1 MKERSTI
8 RARGGFSLIEVMVA
22 TAVLMV
28 IVLMIG
34 AVFRQASSSWD
45 SGYARAEGGM
55 IVRGVI
61 GSIERELSRA
71 VDGRIFGNVWEY
83 DGPVEVAKSKLAFI
97 CYKEGKGTG
106 NTAVREPHLIE
117 YEWAGSEMKRHDRV
131 LKSSAAGV
139 WTKETPKDSVV
150 YSKGDK
156 DSFFA
161 TFEFEA
167 VPAVHDPNGLRPFED
182 ADFTD
187 GIFWDTACV
196 KIKVD
201 LTRADTFSSGL
212 EVRSYGPNAVSDEI
226 ANMKDDDIVVR

>member
-1 MKERSTI
+1 MRGK
-8 RARGGFSLIEVMVA
+8 GGFSLIEVMVA

-34 AVFRQASSSWD
+34 SVFRQASSSWD

-71 VDGRIFGNVWEY
+71 VDGRIFGDVWLNDY
-83 DGPVEVAKSKLAFI
+83 SGPVDVTDSTLTFI
-97 CYKEGKGTG
+97 CYKEGKSTG
-106 NTAVREPHLIE
+106 NTVVREPHLIE
-117 YEWAGSEMKRHDRV
+117 YEWAGSKMSRNDTV
-131 LKSSAAGV
+131 LKSSGGT
-139 WTKETPKDSVV
+139 WTPGTEIHSDV

-161 TFEFEA
+161 TFKFEP
-167 VPAVHDPNGLRPFED
+167 VFVEHDPSGLRPFED

-196 KIKVD
+196 KIKVE